1 MQQQDQT
8 NKRETPEPRGSTP
21 GEHDRESNET
31 HVFTDVEG
39 SRNATAIASEP
50 QRGGFD
56 WLALVVALGIA
67 AFFALTAR
75 FNSQPSPSFVP
86 GAVFSAT
93 GCGLLI
99 TALRKVRGRAGAGL
113 REAGLAGFGLA
124 LFQFAIT

>member
-1 MQQQDQT
+1 MKEEDKRK
-8 NKRETPEPRGSTP
+8 KRETPEPRGSTP

-56 WLALVVALGIA
+56 WLALVVALVIA

-75 FNSQPSPSFVP
+75 FNSQPSPSFIP
-86 GAVFSAT
+86 SAVFSAT
-93 GCGLLI
+93 CCGLLV
-99 TALRKVRGRAGAGL
+99 TVL
-113 REAGLAGFGLA
+113 REVRRRSRA
-124 LFQFAIT
+124 

>member
-31 HVFTDVEG
+31 HVFTDVED
-39 SRNATAIASEP
+39 SRSATAIASEP

-56 WLALVVALGIA
+56 WLALVVALVIA

-75 FNSQPSPSFVP
+75 FNSQPSPSFIP
-86 GAVFSAT
+86 AALFRAP
-93 GCGLLI
+93 GCGLLL
-99 TALRKVRGRAGAGL
+99 TAPRKARGR
-113 REAGLAGFGLA
+113 
-124 LFQFAIT
+124 